1 VKKSVLLR
9 TCAAVALPLA
19 TFVAPVAAYAQETSA
34 SIQGRVT
41 ANGAPVSGA
50 QVIIIHEPSNT
61 TNRTSTDANGNF
73 SSSGLR
79 VGGPFRIEISAPNF
93 EGVRVTDVTLGAGEP
108 LNVPVELATA
118 TATAASGQ
126 EVVVTGTRTGAR
138 EQSTGPITA
147 LNRTQIEGV
156 ASVNRDIRDLARR
169 DPFVT
174 QDLSNQRVIEVAGTN
189 GRFNRFSVDG
199 AQFNDDFGLNNGG
212 LPTSRGPVP
221 FDAIEQ
227 FSVKVAPYDIAEGDF
242 QGGAINV
249 ILRSGGNRF
258 HGNAFYAY
266 SDDRLTGDRT
276 VGQDINLEFK
286 SKQYGGVLTGPIIKD
301 RLFFMGAFEAT
312 NESDPFDNGVGPGFA
327 NQVPNVSL
335 AQIDQVTGISNN
347 VYNYDPLGLISNA
360 VEKDRKYVGKFDLN
374 ITEGH
379 RASLTLVRNRGTQQ
393 FQQNTF
399 LTPVYAIGLQ
409 SNGYELQETVNSGT
423 LQVNS
428 EWTDKFSTELRASRR
443 NYVREQTPFG
453 GRDFAQFEVC
463 LDPTSIATGSNSAT
477 SCGSARV
484 FFGPDVSR
492 QTNDLETTNT
502 SVDLTARYDAGAH
515 NLRSLFGYT
524 KVDTFNLFLQR
535 SLGDVYFDSIED
547 FQNRRASRVRLGGAV
562 PSLDPNDAAASF
574 STTNLTL
581 GVQDDWQVNDQLQI
595 NAGIRYDL
603 FLSNDVPPN
612 NPNFNNR
619 YGFTNQTTFD
629 NKGLWQPRIGF
640 NWTPLDRLIVRGGTG
655 VFGGGTPDVYVS
667 NSFSNTG
674 LLTNAID
681 INRANCTALGLTCGA
696 LDNVTG
702 TGFPGS
708 LTNFLATN
716 VGSLAIAPVNAID
729 PALDIASTW
738 RSSLSVNY
746 RADLGGFLGDGWF
759 FGADVLYGNTLSA
772 YVVTDLRTVP
782 IGTLP
787 DGRIRYG
794 ALNNIGGTNQD
805 LLLTDTSKGRSLI
818 GVLRMDK
825 RFDNGFSINASYTR
839 SNIKDVNSLTS
850 STAGSNYGNNAFL
863 DGNRL
868 AYGRSIYEIKNQ
880 VKFGV
885 DFRRK
890 LLGDNYT
897 RVSLFGEIRSGRP
910 YSLTALDRG
919 SGRLPVYGS
928 VGNGGRVLLYVPE
941 VNDPRVVFGAT
952 TSGTVVTQTAA
963 QAETL
968 FNQLVGDLNIDRYR
982 GRVVPKNSQTSPKF
996 ARIDLHLEQEL
1007 PAPLLSEGRFTLFAD
1022 VENLLNIVNSN
1033 WGELR
1038 QVSFPYTAPL
1048 VDVTCATT
1056 TGANCTQYRYSNVQA
1071 PLKTLE
1077 SRQSLYQIR
1086 VGARFRF

>member
-19 TFVAPVAAYAQETSA
+19 ATFVAPSAAYAQETSA
-34 SIQGRVT
+34 TVQGRVT
-41 ANGAPVSGA
+41 SNGAPVPNA
-50 QVIIIHEPSNT
+50 QVVIVHEPSNT
-61 TNRTSTDANGNF
+61 TSRTTSDANGNF

-79 VGGPFRIEISAPNF
+79 VGGPFRVEVSAPNF
-93 EGVRVTDVTLGAGEP
+93 EGVRVTGVNLSAGEP
-108 LNVPVELATA
+108 LDVPVELAAAGAA
-118 TATAASGQ
+118 TTGASSQ
-126 EVVVTGTRTGAR
+126 EVVVTGTRAR

-147 LNRTQIEGV
+147 LTRTQIEGV

-174 QDLSNQRVIEVAGTN
+174 QDLTNARVIEVAGTN

-227 FSVKVAPYDIAEGDF
+227 FSVKVAPFDIAEGDF

-258 HGNAFYAY
+258 RGNGFFAY
-266 SDDRLTGDRT
+266 SDDSLTGDR
-276 VGQDINLEFK
+276 VEGQQINLEFK
-286 SKQYGGVLTGPIIKD
+286 SKQYGGLLSGPIIKD

-312 NESDPFDNGVGPGFA
+312 NESDPFDDGVGPGFA
-327 NQVPNVSL
+327 NQVPNISL
-335 AQIDQVTGISNN
+335 AQIGQVTNISNS
-347 VYNYDPLGLISNA
+347 VYGYDPLGLISNA
-360 VEKDRKYVGKFDLN
+360 NEKDRKFVGKFDLN

-399 LTPVYAIGLQ
+399 LTPVFAIGLQ

-428 EWTDKFSTELRASRR
+428 DWTDKFSTELRASRR

-463 LDPTSIATGSNSAT
+463 LDPNSVNQGSNSAT

-502 SVDLTARYDAGAH
+502 SVDLTARFDAGAH
-515 NLRSLFGYT
+515 NLRALFGYT
-524 KVDTFNLFLQR
+524 KIDTFNLFLQR
-535 SLGDVYFDSIED
+535 SLGDVYFDSIAD
-547 FQNRRASRVRLGGAV
+547 FQARRASRIRLGGAV
-562 PSLDPNDAAASF
+562 PSLNPADAAASF
-574 STTNLTL
+574 STTNLTF

-595 NAGIRYDL
+595 NAGLRYDL
-603 FLSNDVPPN
+603 FVSNDVPPN
-612 NPNFNNR
+612 NPNFNAR
-619 YGFTNQTTFD
+619 YGFTNRTTFD

-640 NWTPLDRLIVRGGTG
+640 NWTPADRVIIRGGTG

-674 LLTNAID
+674 LLTNSID
-681 INRANCTALGLTCGA
+681 ITRANCTASGLTCGA
-696 LDNVTG
+696 LDNVSGRT
-702 TGFPGS
+702 FPS
-708 LTNFLATN
+708 SVTNFLANN

-746 RADLGGFLGDGWF
+746 RADLGSFLGDGWF
-759 FGADVLYGNTLSA
+759 IGADLLYGNTLSA
-772 YVVTDLRTVP
+772 YVVTDLRSVP

-787 DGRIRYG
+787 DGRVRYG

-805 LLLTDTSKGRSLI
+805 LLLTDTSKGRSII
-818 GVLRMDK
+818 GVVRFDK
-825 RFDNGFSINASYTR
+825 RFDNGFGINASYTR
-839 SNIKDVNSLTS
+839 SSIKDVSSLTS
-850 STAGSNYGNNAFL
+850 STASSNYGNNAFF
-863 DGNRL
+863 DGNQP
-868 AYGRSIYEIKNQ
+868 AYGRSVYEIKHQ

-890 LLGDNYT
+890 ILGDNFT
-897 RVSLFGEIRSGRP
+897 RVSLFGEARSGRP

-919 SGRLPVYGS
+919 TGRLPVYGT

-941 VNDPRVVFGAT
+941 TSDPRVVFGSNT
-952 TSGTVVTQTAA
+952 TNGVTQTAA
-963 QAETL
+963 QAEAL
-968 FNQLVGDLNIDRYR
+968 FNQLVTDLDIERYR

-996 ARIDLHLEQEL
+996 VKIDLHLSQEL
-1007 PAPLLSEGRFTLFAD
+1007 PSPFISGAKFELFGD
-1022 VENLLNIVNSN
+1022 IENVLNLINNN

-1056 TGANCTQYRYSNVQA
+1056 VGTSCTQYRYSNVQS
-1071 PLKTLE
+1071 PLQTLN